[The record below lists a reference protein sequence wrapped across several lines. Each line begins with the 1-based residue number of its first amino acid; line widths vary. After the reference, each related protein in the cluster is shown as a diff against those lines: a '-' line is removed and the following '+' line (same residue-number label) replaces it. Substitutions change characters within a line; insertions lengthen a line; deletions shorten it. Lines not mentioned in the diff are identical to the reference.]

1 MKRYAYSS
9 GIEAHSNTHTLKRS
23 GSPLSFSLKRR
34 SAVSS
39 CREILSS
46 MSATGAAS
54 VARIL
59 DRMRDRYEY

>member
-1 MKRYAYSS
+1 MKRCAYSS
-9 GIEAHSNTHTLKRS
+9 GIEAHSNTHTRKRS
-23 GSPLSFSLKRR
+23 GSPLSFSPKRR

-39 CREILSS
+39 WGEILSS

-54 VARIL
+54 VALIH